1 MTEQAPGPLSSR
13 VAQAPCGQRPIC
25 GIQQGTQAF
34 SIEPFRRTGWRGF
47 TFYGTLAQVE
57 RDATRKG
64 AYVELAASERQ
75 HAQVWLEKLRANGV
89 LVQTHK
95 CSAKTR
101 VLRGLVRVF
110 GPAFVLP
117 TVAAAEYADRNKYAV
132 QLDAA

>member
-1 MTEQAPGPLSSR
+1 MGSNKELKRFRSNLSDELDS
-13 VAQAPCGQRPIC
+13 AAL
-25 GIQQGTQAF
+25 
-34 SIEPFRRTGWRGF
+34 
-47 TFYGTLAQVE
+47 YGTLAQVE

-75 HAQVWLEKLRANGV
+75 HAQVWLDKLRANGV

-110 GPAFVLP
+110 GPAFVRMFGPAFVLP

>member
-1 MTEQAPGPLSSR
+1 MVSNKELKRFRSNLSDELDS
-13 VAQAPCGQRPIC
+13 AAL
-25 GIQQGTQAF
+25 
-34 SIEPFRRTGWRGF
+34 
-47 TFYGTLAQVE
+47 YGTLAQVE